1 MKNILEVKSLQK
13 VYSPNTGIFDINF
26 SIEAGHFHSF
36 IGENG
41 AGKTT
46 TIKSI
51 IGAYNSYS
59 GEILIDGK
67 NSKNPET
74 KNIIGYVPE
83 YAKFPKELTTFT
95 YLQFLAML
103 NGVSKSVAKE
113 KITALLEKFNISDLK
128 NKKPVNFSSGQKKKI
143 LLIQALIHDPQLII
157 LDEPTAN
164 LDPTARFELFTILN
178 QLKSQGKTIFIS
190 SHVLSEIDKYTDSFT
205 LIHKGQI
212 VYNGKK
218 YKPLEKVFYEKV
230 LSNK

>member
-1 MKNILEVKSLQK
+1 
-13 VYSPNTGIFDINF
+13 
-26 SIEAGHFHSF
+26 
-36 IGENG
+36 
-41 AGKTT
+41 
-46 TIKSI
+46 
-51 IGAYNSYS
+51 
-59 GEILIDGK
+59 
-67 NSKNPET
+67 
-74 KNIIGYVPE
+74 
-83 YAKFPKELTTFT
+83 
-95 YLQFLAML
+95 ML

-128 NKKPVNFSSGQKKKI
+128 NKNPVNFSSGQKKKI

>member
-1 MKNILEVKSLQK
+1 
-13 VYSPNTGIFDINF
+13 
-26 SIEAGHFHSF
+26 
-36 IGENG
+36 
-41 AGKTT
+41 
-46 TIKSI
+46 
-51 IGAYNSYS
+51 
-59 GEILIDGK
+59 
-67 NSKNPET
+67 
-74 KNIIGYVPE
+74 
-83 YAKFPKELTTFT
+83 
-95 YLQFLAML
+95 
-103 NGVSKSVAKE
+103 
-113 KITALLEKFNISDLK
+113 
-128 NKKPVNFSSGQKKKI
+128 
-143 LLIQALIHDPQLII
+143 